1 MDETLSHYAH
11 RLKAADRKRL
21 AELPPEVAHQEATA
35 VLNAADW
42 RVKDESQLAWPG
54 DLADDD
60 DALWFGSDAANE
72 ELAGGE

>member
-21 AELPPEVAHQEATA
+21 GQLPPDVAQAEVEA
-35 VLNAADW
+35 VLNATAW

-60 DALWFGSDAANE
+60 AALWFGSNTVDE